1 MTTRSGASYHTA
13 ETVRNHMAD
22 EERNELAA
30 AATMG
35 ELLRFLAE
43 SQERRAADERRREEE
58 RERRDEEERRR
69 EEEERRGRLQEE
81 RIRREESERQLE
93 VMARMLERTNDRR
106 AGREPRERDV
116 QLVRLVESND
126 IATYLT
132 TFERT
137 MGAYEVDK
145 ARWAFKLAPY
155 LSGRAQQAYA
165 SLTAEEAAEYE
176 TLNATILRRYDI
188 TEETYRQKF
197 RGLKKEASD
206 SYKELSS
213 KLLDTARKWLQECR
227 SVEEVM
233 DAVVRK
239 QLLSNMPTSLQIWVR
254 ERKPKSSKEASDM
267 ADCYVQARGE
277 GAKEETAGMRR
288 KVTCFRCEAEGHG
301 AGQCRKGLEEKSVMR
316 KDKRSLGGSKE
327 VAVKCYNCNRIG
339 HLARHCPDS
348 AMFVSSTRRP
358 CGSGGPDM
366 GVLRNGVVEGKY
378 VKGIMLDTGCSRTM
392 VRRNLV
398 PKTKWLE
405 EEVVIR
411 CAHGDTV
418 SYPLAWVE
426 LNIDGVPITVE
437 AALSN
442 TLPSPV
448 LLGRDVPELSSLLNR
463 GETRIALRKDDAMV
477 VTRAGAQGEALTTP
491 EEPQVTNEAR
501 EKVSVTEI
509 EGQAEDK
516 EKTME
521 GDPELLGST
530 FDQELFQRRDDTAG
544 PQRRRLTRAQK
555 RADRRN
561 AKQEESRTYS
571 NEEAALEGL
580 HLSAMEL
587 KEFQD
592 ADETLKV
599 LRLLARKGDPRFIWK
614 NSLLYRKERR
624 KELGE
629 KDVEQLILPRQCRK
643 VVLKLGHEAP
653 LAGHMGRN
661 KTLCRVL
668 QRFYWPNIYGD
679 VAEWCRSCPNCQKT
693 HNRKTPPVPLIPL
706 PIMTEP
712 FSRIAMDIVGPVL
725 RSRRGHRFTL
735 VVCDYATRYPEA
747 IPLRSCKAETVAEEL
762 LKMFARVGIPRE
774 ILTDQGSNF
783 TSRLL
788 GELYAMLKVHPIR
801 TTPYHLQTDGL
812 VERFNQTWKAM
823 LRRTVD
829 QEGKDWDRLIPFLLF
844 AYREVPQVSTGYS
857 PFELLYGR
865 MVRGPLDVVKEAWES
880 EQAEQSGVE
889 ESVVSYVLSIQ
900 EKLNQMAGLV
910 RANMEKAQATQKH
923 WYDRKSRERA
933 LNEGDKVLVLLP
945 TSNDKLLAQWQGPYV
960 VRRKV
965 NDVNY
970 EIDLGS
976 RKRKRFRLFHI
987 NMLRRW
993 YETNS
998 FVEEEA

>member
-1 MTTRSGASYHTA
+1 YGGAEEWSG
-13 ETVRNHMAD
+13 
-22 EERNELAA
+22 
-30 AATMG
+30 
-35 ELLRFLAE
+35 
-43 SQERRAADERRREEE
+43 
-58 RERRDEEERRR
+58 
-69 EEEERRGRLQEE
+69 GRKVCQGDHA
-81 RIRREESERQLE
+81 RHRVFQDDGSEES
-93 VMARMLERTNDRR
+93 
-106 AGREPRERDV
+106 
-116 QLVRLVESND
+116 
-126 IATYLT
+126 
-132 TFERT
+132 
-137 MGAYEVDK
+137 
-145 ARWAFKLAPY
+145 
-155 LSGRAQQAYA
+155 
-165 SLTAEEAAEYE
+165 
-176 TLNATILRRYDI
+176 
-188 TEETYRQKF
+188 
-197 RGLKKEASD
+197 
-206 SYKELSS
+206 
-213 KLLDTARKWLQECR
+213 
-227 SVEEVM
+227 
-233 DAVVRK
+233 
-239 QLLSNMPTSLQIWVR
+239 
-254 ERKPKSSKEASDM
+254 
-267 ADCYVQARGE
+267 
-277 GAKEETAGMRR
+277 
-288 KVTCFRCEAEGHG
+288 
-301 AGQCRKGLEEKSVMR
+301 
-316 KDKRSLGGSKE
+316 
-327 VAVKCYNCNRIG
+327 
-339 HLARHCPDS
+339 
-348 AMFVSSTRRP
+348 
-358 CGSGGPDM
+358 
-366 GVLRNGVVEGKY
+366 
-378 VKGIMLDTGCSRTM
+378 
-392 VRRNLV
+392 
-398 PKTKWLE
+398 
-405 EEVVIR
+405 
-411 CAHGDTV
+411 V

-448 LLGRDVPELSSLLNR
+448 LLGRDVPELSSLLNP
-463 GETRIALRKDDAMV
+463 GEMRIALRKDDAMV
-477 VTRAGAQGEALTTP
+477 VTRAGAQGEAPTTP

-509 EGQAEDK
+509 EGQAEEKD
-516 EKTME
+516 KTME
-521 GDPELLGST
+521 
-530 FDQELFQRRDDTAG
+530 
-544 PQRRRLTRAQK
+544 
-555 RADRRN
+555 
-561 AKQEESRTYS
+561 
-571 NEEAALEGL
+571 
-580 HLSAMEL
+580 
-587 KEFQD
+587 D

-629 KDVEQLILPRQCRK
+629 KEVEQLILPRQCRK

-668 QRFYWPNIYGD
+668 QRFYWPNINGD

-712 FSRIAMDIVGPVL
+712 FSRIAMDIVGPLL
-725 RSRRGHRFTL
+725 RSRRGHRFIL

-774 ILTDQGSNF
+774 ILTDKGSNF

-801 TTPYHLQTDGL
+801 TTPYHPQTDGL
-812 VERFNQTWKAM
+812 VERFNQTLKAM

-844 AYREVPQVSTGYS
+844 VYREVPQVSTGFS

-970 EIDLGS
+970 KIDLGS

-998 FVEEEA
+998 FVEEEAEEVDTDEEAEPDLPSWGPTEEAEQQCEYEVSDHLTEEQKSSLQQLLAAFKDTLQNKPGRTQVTEHSLHTGGERPVRLRPYRLPYVYRRTVEKELNEMLKEGVISRSTSEWAAPIVLITIKKEELRFCVDYRRLNAISSMDSYPMPRMDEMIDQL

>member
-1 MTTRSGASYHTA
+1 
-13 ETVRNHMAD
+13 
-22 EERNELAA
+22 
-30 AATMG
+30 
-35 ELLRFLAE
+35 
-43 SQERRAADERRREEE
+43 
-58 RERRDEEERRR
+58 
-69 EEEERRGRLQEE
+69 
-81 RIRREESERQLE
+81 
-93 VMARMLERTNDRR
+93 
-106 AGREPRERDV
+106 
-116 QLVRLVESND
+116 
-126 IATYLT
+126 
-132 TFERT
+132 
-137 MGAYEVDK
+137 
-145 ARWAFKLAPY
+145 
-155 LSGRAQQAYA
+155 
-165 SLTAEEAAEYE
+165 
-176 TLNATILRRYDI
+176 
-188 TEETYRQKF
+188 
-197 RGLKKEASD
+197 
-206 SYKELSS
+206 
-213 KLLDTARKWLQECR
+213 
-227 SVEEVM
+227 
-233 DAVVRK
+233 
-239 QLLSNMPTSLQIWVR
+239 
-254 ERKPKSSKEASDM
+254 
-267 ADCYVQARGE
+267 
-277 GAKEETAGMRR
+277 
-288 KVTCFRCEAEGHG
+288 
-301 AGQCRKGLEEKSVMR
+301 
-316 KDKRSLGGSKE
+316 
-327 VAVKCYNCNRIG
+327 
-339 HLARHCPDS
+339 
-348 AMFVSSTRRP
+348 
-358 CGSGGPDM
+358 
-366 GVLRNGVVEGKY
+366 
-378 VKGIMLDTGCSRTM
+378 
-392 VRRNLV
+392 
-398 PKTKWLE
+398 
-405 EEVVIR
+405 
-411 CAHGDTV
+411 
-418 SYPLAWVE
+418 
-426 LNIDGVPITVE
+426 
-437 AALSN
+437 
-442 TLPSPV
+442 
-448 LLGRDVPELSSLLNR
+448 
-463 GETRIALRKDDAMV
+463 MV
-477 VTRAGAQGEALTTP
+477 VTRAGAQGEAPTTP

-509 EGQAEDK
+509 EGQAEEK

-530 FDQELFQRRDDTAG
+530 FDQELFQRRDDAAG

-555 RADRRN
+555 RADRQN
-561 AKQEESRTYS
+561 AKQEKPRTYS

-599 LRLLARKGDPRFIWK
+599 LRLLARKGDPRLIWK

-629 KDVEQLILPRQCRK
+629 KEVEQLILPRQCRK

-712 FSRIAMDIVGPVL
+712 FSRIAMDFVGPLL
-725 RSRRGHRFTL
+725 RSRRGHRFIL

-801 TTPYHLQTDGL
+801 TTPYHPQTDGL
-812 VERFNQTWKAM
+812 VERFNQTLKAM

-844 AYREVPQVSTGYS
+844 AYREVPQVSTGFS

-933 LNEGDKVLVLLP
+933 LNEGDKVLVLGPCSSRPLT
-945 TSNDKLLAQWQGPYV
+945 TSC
-960 VRRKV
+960 
-965 NDVNY
+965 
-970 EIDLGS
+970 
-976 RKRKRFRLFHI
+976 
-987 NMLRRW
+987 
-993 YETNS
+993 
-998 FVEEEA
+998 